1 MLKRF
6 SSILLLTLLVCFSF
20 TSLKAGEVALE
31 GAQIG
36 EWTMDFSAAAKLAG
50 EKDLPMLLNFT
61 GSDWCGWC
69 KLMDKNVFAK
79 ETFKTFAREEMVLV
93 TLDFPRN
100 SSIVPAKYV
109 NRNHQLQSQFG
120 VSGYPTYI
128 ILDSDGETV
137 LGQLG
142 AGRDKTPDVF
152 IQELK
157 NILRFRDSEI
167 AEYAQTLAPAKAK
180 AFKAAVASLKST
192 QNDFMAWLDTEP
204 IRNPENEK
212 IYSDFVTKLR
222 ANLTKINEFY

>member
-1 MLKRF
+1 MSKKSSGILTLILLVFFSF
-6 SSILLLTLLVCFSF
+6 SSM
-20 TSLKAGEVALE
+20 KAGEVALE

-79 ETFKTFAREEMVLV
+79 EIFQSFARQEMVLV

-109 NRNHQLQSQFG
+109 NRNYQLQSQFG

-142 AGRDKTPDVF
+142 AGRDKTPDAF
-152 IQELK
+152 IEELK

-167 AEYAQTLAPAKAK
+167 AKYAQSLTPAKAK
-180 AFKAAVASLKST
+180 AFKAAVADLKST
-192 QNDFMAWLDTEP
+192 QGDFMTWLDTEP

-212 IYSDFVTKLR
+212 IYSEFVTKLR
-222 ANLTKINEFY
+222 ASLSKINEFY